1 MKKTK
6 AESAAASRILATAC
20 DLFYRNGYRATGIN
34 EIIEKSGVA
43 KASFYANY
51 PSKESLAVA
60 YVKAMN
66 AAEFRAA
73 DESLRKRKGPY
84 DKLVGLMEFAGAW
97 IRERDYRGC
106 THLNI
111 SSEIPDPGNPV
122 RFETR
127 NHYDTL
133 RQIVGGLMKELKAE
147 RGAAWKGR
155 DPENMADEYVL
166 IYAGAMAMA
175 PLYHDHQPLREAIV
189 LVKRLIG

>member
-1 MKKTK
+1 MKTARTDRDAGK
-6 AESAAASRILATAC
+6 RILETAC

-43 KASFYANY
+43 KATFYANY
-51 PSKESLAVA
+51 PSKEALAVA

-73 DESLRKRKGPY
+73 EESLRKHKGP
-84 DKLVGLMEFAGAW
+84 DEKLVGLMEFAGAW

-111 SSEIPDPGNPV
+111 SSEIPDPSNPV
-122 RFETR
+122 RSETR
-127 NHYDTL
+127 NHYVTL
-133 RQIVGGLMKELKAE
+133 REIVGGLMKELKAE
-147 RGAAWKGR
+147 RGDAWKGR
-155 DPENMADEYVL
+155 DPEKLADEYVL

-189 LVKRLIG
+189 LVKRLIE